1 MQSCGFHRARISE
14 RVPWANCRKR
24 GRGKYWDLIDA
35 VTAGDSFVR
44 ILAARTVAR
53 PDMGDYVHRM
63 REGFMIT
70 ASTGLIA
77 FENVIKD
84 EILAIGQSRHFGG
97 GLLIPMDC
105 PESCFTTKGQPKW
118 R

>member
-1 MQSCGFHRARISE
+1 
-14 RVPWANCRKR
+14 
-24 GRGKYWDLIDA
+24 
-35 VTAGDSFVR
+35 
-44 ILAARTVAR
+44 
-53 PDMGDYVHRM
+53 
-63 REGFMIT
+63 MIT

-77 FENVIKD
+77 FENEIKD
-84 EILAIGQSRHFGG
+84 EILAIGQSWHFGG